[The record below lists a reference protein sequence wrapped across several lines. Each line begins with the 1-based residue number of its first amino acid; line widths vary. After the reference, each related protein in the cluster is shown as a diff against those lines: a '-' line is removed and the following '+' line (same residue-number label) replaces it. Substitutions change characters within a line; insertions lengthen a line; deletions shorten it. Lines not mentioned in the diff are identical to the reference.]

1 MARDAME
8 RTEQAQGGLPDK
20 RSSAFEQA
28 DSVQGIN
35 SGAPDKKNGAPVKNS
50 STPRHKSDASGKNSS
65 TPSHKNDASGKNNGT
80 PSLKSDVPDQKSDSH
95 GIGGSPFGKENG
107 ALHKKSAGISRRA
120 AVLAVVFWLCVW
132 QVASMMI
139 GQRLLLAS
147 PLQVCRALLALLPTA
162 VFWRRALFSSAR
174 IISGFLLALAA
185 GAACAVLAAVFRWAE
200 ALLRPLMLAVR
211 AVPVASFIILAL
223 LWLRGT
229 GGLSVF
235 ISFLMVLPVVYEN
248 VLAGIRAADE
258 SLLEMAAVFR
268 VPLWRRIR
276 ALYAP
281 AVLPYFRSACAVGLG
296 LCWKSGVAAEVI
308 GISGGSIGEA
318 LYNAKL
324 LFATDELLAWTVVI
338 VLLSLAFERLFLRLL
353 RYAERW
359 LIGGTGHE

>member
-1 MARDAME
+1 MARNGME
-8 RTEQAQGGLPDK
+8 RTEQAQADLLDK
-20 RSSAFEQA
+20 QGTAFEQA
-28 DSVQGIN
+28 DSVPGAD
-35 SGAPDKKNGAPVKNS
+35 SGAPDKKGGAPRKNS
-50 STPRHKSDASGKNSS
+50 SIPTP
-65 TPSHKNDASGKNNGT
+65 KNDASGKNNGT
-80 PSLKSDVPDQKSDSH
+80 PSLKNDASGENNGTPNFKNDAPDQKSDPH
-95 GIGGSPFGKENG
+95 GMGGGSFGKENG
-107 ALHKKSAGISRRA
+107 ALRKKAAGISRRA
-120 AVLAVVFWLCVW
+120 ALLAVVFWLCVW
-132 QVASMMI
+132 QLASMMI

-162 VFWRRALFSSAR
+162 AFWQRALFSAAR
-174 IISGFLLALAA
+174 IAGGFLLALAA

-200 ALLRPLMLAVR
+200 ALLRPLMLAVK

-248 VLAGIRAADE
+248 VLAGIRAADGA
-258 SLLEMAAVFR
+258 LLEMAAVFR
-268 VPLWRRIR
+268 VPLWRRVR

-353 RYAERW
+353 SLAEIW
-359 LIGGTGHE
+359 LTGGAKHE

>member
-1 MARDAME
+1 MARNMIG
-8 RTEQAQGGLPDK
+8 RAQNALPGDSGGLGKTD
-20 RSSAFEQA
+20 
-28 DSVQGIN
+28 
-35 SGAPDKKNGAPVKNS
+35 GAPVTKCEAPEKGRAPFAPY
-50 STPRHKSDASGKNSS
+50 TASGTRPMPK
-65 TPSHKNDASGKNNGT
+65 TPHPANR
-80 PSLKSDVPDQKSDSH
+80 P
-95 GIGGSPFGKENG
+95 GGVSRWA
-107 ALHKKSAGISRRA
+107 ALLAAG
-120 AVLAVVFWLCVW
+120 FWLCVW
-132 QVASMMI
+132 QAASLCI

-147 PLQVCRALLALLPTA
+147 PVEVCRALLRLLPTA
-162 VFWRRALFSSAR
+162 AFWQRAAFSAAR
-174 IISGFLLALAA
+174 IIGGFVLALAA
-185 GAACAVLAAVFRWAE
+185 GAFFGVCAAASRWAE
-200 ALLRPLMLAVR
+200 ALLRPPMLAIR
-211 AVPVASFIILAL
+211 TVPVASFIILAL

-258 SLLEMAAVFR
+258 TLLEMAAVFR
-268 VPLWRRIR
+268 VPLWRRMR

-324 LFATDELLAWTVVI
+324 LFATDELLAWTAII

-353 RYAERW
+353 QCAERR
-359 LIGGTGHE
+359 LMGGAAHE

>member
-1 MARDAME
+1 MARNMIG
-8 RTEQAQGGLPDK
+8 RAQNALPGDSGGLGKTD
-20 RSSAFEQA
+20 
-28 DSVQGIN
+28 
-35 SGAPDKKNGAPVKNS
+35 GAPGTKCEAPEKGRAPFAPY
-50 STPRHKSDASGKNSS
+50 TASGTRPMPK
-65 TPSHKNDASGKNNGT
+65 TPHPANR
-80 PSLKSDVPDQKSDSH
+80 P
-95 GIGGSPFGKENG
+95 GGVSRWA
-107 ALHKKSAGISRRA
+107 ALLAAG
-120 AVLAVVFWLCVW
+120 FWLCVW
-132 QVASMMI
+132 QAASLCI

-147 PLQVCRALLALLPTA
+147 PVEVCRALLRLLPTA
-162 VFWRRALFSSAR
+162 AFWQRAAFSAAR
-174 IISGFLLALAA
+174 II
-185 GAACAVLAAVFRWAE
+185 GADFAYIGSAFIATKEANAVE
-200 ALLRPLMLAVR
+200 GLLRPPMLAIR
-211 AVPVASFIILAL
+211 TVPVASFIILAL

-258 SLLEMAAVFR
+258 TLLEMAAVFR
-268 VPLWRRIR
+268 VPLWRRMR

-324 LFATDELLAWTVVI
+324 LFATDELLAWTAVI

-353 RYAERW
+353 QCAERR
-359 LIGGTGHE
+359 LMGGAAHE

>member
-1 MARDAME
+1 MRPPQARGA
-8 RTEQAQGGLPDK
+8 LPRGCAAGK
-20 RSSAFEQA
+20 E
-28 DSVQGIN
+28 G
-35 SGAPDKKNGAPVKNS
+35 GAPVGG
-50 STPRHKSDASGKNSS
+50 TGASGGPNAAKD
-65 TPSHKNDASGKNNGT
+65 TEHGAPGRGTGASGGPNAAKDT
-80 PSLKSDVPDQKSDSH
+80 EH
-95 GIGGSPFGKENG
+95 GMPGRASGV
-107 ALHKKSAGISRRA
+107 SRRA
-120 AVLAVVFWLCVW
+120 ALSAVCFWLCVW
-132 QVASMMI
+132 QAASLCI

-162 VFWRRALFSSAR
+162 AFWQRAAFSAAR
-174 IISGFLLALAA
+174 ILLGFLLALAA
-185 GAACAVLAAVFRWAE
+185 GALCAVCAAVSRWAE

-235 ISFLMVLPVVYEN
+235 ISFLMVLPVVYQN
-248 VLAGIRAADE
+248 VLSGIRAADPA
-258 SLLEMAAVFR
+258 LLEMAAVFR
-268 VPLWRRIR
+268 VPLWRRVR

-281 AVLPYFRSACAVGLG
+281 AVLPYLHSACAVGLG

-338 VLLSLAFERLFLRLL
+338 VLLSLGFERLFLWLL
-353 RYAERW
+353 RRAGKR
-359 LIGGTGHE
+359 LTGGAAHE

>member
-1 MARDAME
+1 MARDAMG
-8 RTEQAQGGLPDK
+8 RAKQARDGLPDK
-20 RSSAFEQA
+20 ESNAFVRE
-28 DSVQGIN
+28 DG
-35 SGAPDKKNGAPVKNS
+35 
-50 STPRHKSDASGKNSS
+50 ASG
-65 TPSHKNDASGKNNGT
+65 TNDSA
-80 PSLKSDVPDQKSDSH
+80 LR
-95 GIGGSPFGKENG
+95 KEN
-107 ALHKKSAGISRRA
+107 APSRKKGGGISRRA
-120 AVLAVVFWLCVW
+120 ALLATIFWLCVW
-132 QVASMMI
+132 QAASMLI

-147 PLQVCRALLALLPTA
+147 PIEVCRALLALLPTA
-162 VFWRRALFSSAR
+162 AFWQRALFSAAR
-174 IISGFLLALAA
+174 IAGGFLLALAA

-200 ALLRPLMLAVR
+200 ALLRPLMLAVK

-248 VLAGIRAADE
+248 VLAGIRAADGA
-258 SLLEMAAVFR
+258 LLEMAAVFC
-268 VPLWRRIR
+268 VPLWRRVR

-353 RYAERW
+353 ALAEKR
-359 LIGGTGHE
+359 LIGGAGHA

>member
-1 MARDAME
+1 ME
-8 RTEQAQGGLPDK
+8 RAEQAQGGSFDGR
-20 RSSAFEQA
+20 RSAPRYESSEPG
-28 DSVQGIN
+28 VN
-35 SGAPDKKNGAPVKNS
+35 SGISGRESGSIDKISEPSDKKNTASNAKNITLGEGGGAARKKNS
-50 STPRHKSDASGKNSS
+50 
-65 TPSHKNDASGKNNGT
+65 
-80 PSLKSDVPDQKSDSH
+80 
-95 GIGGSPFGKENG
+95 
-107 ALHKKSAGISRRA
+107 GISRRA
-120 AVLAVVFWLCVW
+120 ALLAVVFWLCVW
-132 QVASMMI
+132 QLASMMI

-147 PLQVCRALLALLPTA
+147 PLDVCRALLKLLPTA
-162 VFWRRALFSSAR
+162 AFWQRALSSAAR

-185 GAACAVLAAVFRWAE
+185 GTACAVLAAVFRWAE
-200 ALLRPLMLAVR
+200 AMLRPLMLAVK

-229 GGLSVF
+229 GRLSAF

-248 VLAGIRAADE
+248 VLAGIRAADDA
-258 SLLEMAAVFR
+258 LLEMAAVFR
-268 VPLWRRIR
+268 VPLWRRVR

-308 GISGGSIGEA
+308 GICGGSIGEA

-353 RYAERW
+353 SAAEKR
-359 LIGGTGHE
+359 LIGGCGA

>member
-1 MARDAME
+1 MGKAE
-8 RTEQAQGGLPDK
+8 RVQD
-20 RSSAFEQA
+20 SAPGKKSDVHDNA
-28 DSVQGIN
+28 CTPCVAG
-35 SGAPDKKNGAPVKNS
+35 GAPDKKSGAPCKNS
-50 STPRHKSDASGKNSS
+50 NTLNL
-65 TPSHKNDASGKNNGT
+65 KNDPPDKSNDLLHQKSAPHGIKNGT
-80 PSLKSDVPDQKSDSH
+80 L
-95 GIGGSPFGKENG
+95 GKESGSLRKRN
-107 ALHKKSAGISRRA
+107 AGISRRA
-120 AVLAVVFWLCVW
+120 ALAAVVFWLCVW
-132 QVASMMI
+132 QLASMMI

-162 VFWRRALFSSAR
+162 AFWQRALFSAAR
-174 IISGFLLALAA
+174 IVSGFLLALAA

-200 ALLRPLMLAVR
+200 ALLRPLMLAVK

-258 SLLEMAAVFR
+258 KLLEMAAVFR
-268 VPLWRRIR
+268 VPLWRRVR

-353 RYAERW
+353 SLAEKR
-359 LIGGTGHE
+359 LIGGAAHE